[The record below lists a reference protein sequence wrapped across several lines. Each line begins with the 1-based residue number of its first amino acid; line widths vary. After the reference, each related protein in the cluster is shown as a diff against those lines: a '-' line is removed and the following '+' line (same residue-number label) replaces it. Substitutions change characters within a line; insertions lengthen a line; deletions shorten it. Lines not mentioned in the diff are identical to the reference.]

1 LKLGNTQIS
10 SKRRYLN
17 PRERVIGLIRHELDK
32 RISEFE
38 QILQKI
44 ASAIAS
50 GVLSEKLPPSKL
62 LEKTEKYVACLSE
75 VAASTQESML
85 ILKPEKTPT
94 IKVKYRNL
102 TQTLTTFK
110 DILLQNTSDPVANS
124 RLAFEQLRKALTDG
138 SDYLFLMRE
147 VRNNPSPLISRM
159 LDLKEV
165 SARKSSVMSIRTAED
180 VQPLTECFLK
190 HIEELNAGLIE
201 LEKRIAE
208 IRQGARELQEES
220 LKALSRTTEEQTNP
234 TENKTEKRQLSLSN
248 FKAEQ
253 N

>member
-1 LKLGNTQIS
+1 
-10 SKRRYLN
+10 
-17 PRERVIGLIRHELDK
+17 LIKEELDT

-38 QILQKI
+38 QLLQKI

-62 LEKTEKYVACLSE
+62 LEKTEKYVTRLSE
-75 VAASTQESML
+75 VAASNQESML

-138 SDYLFLMRE
+138 SDYLFLMQE
-147 VRNNPSPLISRM
+147 VRDNPSPLISQM
-159 LDLKEV
+159 LNLKEV
-165 SARKSSVMSIRTAED
+165 SETRGSVMSIRASED
-180 VQPLTECFLK
+180 VQPLVEYVLK
-190 HIEELNAGLIE
+190 HIEELNTGLTE

-208 IRQGARELQEES
+208 IKQGARELQEES
-220 LKALSRTTEEQTNP
+220 LKALYRKTEKQTNP

-248 FKAEQ
+248 FEAEQ

>member
-1 LKLGNTQIS
+1 MIKQDLET
-10 SKRRYLN
+10 
-17 PRERVIGLIRHELDK
+17 

-38 QILQKI
+38 QLLQKI

-62 LEKTEKYVACLSE
+62 LESTENYVNRLSE
-75 VAASTQESML
+75 LAASNQESML

-94 IKVKYRNL
+94 IRVKYKNL
-102 TQTLTTFK
+102 AQTLTTFK

-138 SDYLFLMRE
+138 SDFLFLMRE
-147 VRNNPSPLISRM
+147 VRDNPSPLISHM
-159 LDLKEV
+159 FGFKKV
-165 SARKSSVMSIRTAED
+165 SETKGSVMSIRASED
-180 VQPLTECFLK
+180 IQPLIKYVLE
-190 HIEELNAGLIE
+190 HVEELSAGLTE
-201 LEKRIAE
+201 LEKRITE
-208 IRQGARELQEES
+208 IKRGVLELQEES
-220 LKALSRTTEEQTNP
+220 LKTLSRKTEEQTGLA
-234 TENKTEKRQLSLSN
+234 ESKTEKRQLSLSN

>member
-1 LKLGNTQIS
+1 MTLST
-10 SKRRYLN
+10 
-17 PRERVIGLIRHELDK
+17 PRERAIGLIKEELDTG
-32 RISEFE
+32 ISEFE
-38 QILQKI
+38 QLLQKI

-62 LEKTEKYVACLSE
+62 LEKTEKYVTHLSE
-75 VAASTQESML
+75 VAASNQESML

-102 TQTLTTFK
+102 TQTLKTFK

-147 VRNNPSPLISRM
+147 VRDNPSPLISHM
-159 LDLKEV
+159 LNLKEV
-165 SARKSSVMSIRTAED
+165 SDTRGSVMGIRASED
-180 VQPLTECFLK
+180 VQPLVECVLK
-190 HIEELNAGLIE
+190 HIEELNTGLNE

-208 IRQGARELQEES
+208 IKQGARELQEES
-220 LKALSRTTEEQTNP
+220 LKALYRKTEEQTNP